1 MSNITEDDKK
11 KREEEA
17 DAETEH
23 RMRMRFDWDNLIED
37 LIQDGQERG
46 AFDNLPGKGK
56 PLKLDKNPFG
66 AEWKLAH
73 DLMKENDVL
82 PPWIAQRN
90 EIIAAIEQF
99 RIDIGRVWARHE
111 QAFRYA
117 QGKGQKDALSLS
129 WDNICRQWAGDLV
142 ILNKRIRDF
151 NLGRPS
157 DGLEMVALNLEK
169 ELTQA
174 GARRYLL

>member
-1 MSNITEDDKK
+1 MSDQEEATNKGP
-11 KREEEA
+11 EEA
-17 DAETEH
+17 DREAER

-46 AFDNLPGKGK
+46 AFDNLRGKGK
-56 PLKLDKNPFG
+56 PLKLDKSPFG

-90 EIIAAIEQF
+90 DIMAQIKQF
-99 RIDIGRVWARHE
+99 RVDLGRVWARHD
-111 QAFRYA
+111 QAFRFA

-129 WDNICRQWAGDLV
+129 WDDACRQWAADLV
-142 ILNKRIRDF
+142 VLNKRIRDF

-157 DGLEMVALNLEK
+157 EGLEIVSLSLDR
-169 ELTQA
+169 ELA
-174 GARRYLL
+174 RVGAKRYLV